1 MLFNIIST
9 NTLLVDMEP
18 EMQVWQTS
26 IGTMGFSDSDN
37 TENRNYF
44 EYPFHGAQFNYFK
57 HVFKIYLVNLCEY
70 D

>member
-1 MLFNIIST
+1 
-9 NTLLVDMEP
+9 MEP

-57 HVFKIYLVNLCEY
+57 HIFKIYLLNLCEY
-70 D
+70 A